1 MFIDFPNEIQCQVIR
16 LLDPIGLISLSQS
29 SRHFR
34 RLINPQ
40 KRNLVERLLQL
51 ELSNEHG
58 GPTLIFRS
66 RDSKLEP
73 GWQDEAWESMRWAC
87 TDCLRLLSHKCFD
100 NQSLLRLGYR
110 KPLPNSDAAR
120 MITTWEHR
128 LYWRPQHRLMR
139 GSEEYRLEKSRRE
152 LYFFAVTKGV
162 MCDVE
167 GDTAEHLDNL
177 NVSDLVGFER
187 LFEKDFRDM
196 DNDEQLEL
204 FDRIALLIENDD
216 CGKKRYLRKC
226 NECRFRK
233 GFLSYTRFAG
243 DRGSRNF
250 PVVPSRRVSF
260 ATELDRHFPGF
271 LSTLK
276 SKEPPVENP
285 SVSGYLYSMYMARCS
300 KCERWQEIRSFRT
313 EGLCTGWRHS
323 ICRETELLGQDY
335 DKGCCNRCLVDT
347 GGRGKLAESLKTWFV
362 TLLNKRVTGLS
373 SQLYHQFNSHLFAR
387 VCRLPQI
394 EAGEWR
400 VLVEQ
405 TLSFNPGNN
414 LSLLR
419 EDLDLIHTRRRQW
432 KDLVD
437 KAKEIDAENSHHRF
451 LDGVYDEWVRQS
463 DAIEGKWRW
472 LLGFREEIEDNAE
485 LLVDWALG
493 RDGAAFM

>member
-1 MFIDFPNEIQCQVIR
+1 
-16 LLDPIGLISLSQS
+16 
-29 SRHFR
+29 
-34 RLINPQ
+34 
-40 KRNLVERLLQL
+40 
-51 ELSNEHG
+51 
-58 GPTLIFRS
+58 
-66 RDSKLEP
+66 
-73 GWQDEAWESMRWAC
+73 MRWAC

>member
-87 TDCLRLLSHKCFD
+87 TDCLRLLSHKSFD

-110 KPLPNSDAAR
+110 KPLPNSDASR
-120 MITTWEHR
+120 MITTWENR

-152 LYFFAVTKGV
+152 LY
-162 MCDVE
+162 
-167 GDTAEHLDNL
+167 
-177 NVSDLVGFER
+177 
-187 LFEKDFRDM
+187 
-196 DNDEQLEL
+196 
-204 FDRIALLIENDD
+204 
-216 CGKKRYLRKC
+216 LRKC
-226 NECRFRK
+226 NECRFHK

-243 DRGSRNF
+243 DRGSRNL

-285 SVSGYLYSMYMARCS
+285 SASGYLYSMYMARCS

-335 DKGCCNRCLVDT
+335 DNVCCNRCLVDT
-347 GGRGKLAESLKTWFV
+347 RGRGKLAESLKTWFV
-362 TLLNKRVTGLS
+362 TLLNKRVTVLS

-463 DAIEGKWRW
+463 DAIESKWRW

-485 LLVDWALG
+485 LLVDWALH